1 MGVEIRYVNVRVK
14 IKIVKTTL
22 GNQSRISTVPK
33 SSKVTK
39 KINERK
45 KSSKN
50 KENQMPILSNK
61 KMPPS
66 KRKRRFLKKK
76 IKFIFMILN
85 LKDDDNEPKGFARGL
100 NPEKI
105 IGATDETGQL
115 MFLMKWSVEI
125 FKKIL

>member
-1 MGVEIRYVNVRVK
+1 MGVEIHYVNVRVK

-50 KENQMPILSNK
+50 KEKQMPILSNK
-61 KMPPS
+61 KMPLS

-76 IKFIFMILN
+76 IN
-85 LKDDDNEPKGFARGL
+85 LF
-100 NPEKI
+100 
-105 IGATDETGQL
+105 
-115 MFLMKWSVEI
+115 S
-125 FKKIL
+125 